1 MTAFEY
7 MSTLGVINHVWF
19 ERVSDTPFVL
29 FTLVSNIGPWRDE
42 ECIITE
48 HKGEVRICE
57 MPASCKD
64 REMLRVEPKRLLSL
78 KTYNPLESSEQ

>member
-7 MSTLGVINHVWF
+7 MSTLGEIKHVRF
-19 ERVSDTPFVL
+19 ERVSDTPFVF

-48 HKGEVRICE
+48 HKGEVQICE
-57 MPASCKD
+57 MPSSYRDQA
-64 REMLRVEPKRLLSL
+64 MLRVEPQRLLLL
-78 KTYNPLESSEQ
+78 KTYEPPKEQ